1 MAGVENLC
9 EAIILQS
16 MEDVLTNTNQEDSM
30 EFFTGEG
37 MDICSSII
45 GLGSRE
51 RDKLM
56 HFAFRNSNVARPVG
70 TC

>member
-1 MAGVENLC
+1 MAGVANLC

-16 MEDVLTNTNQEDSM
+16 MEDVLTETNQEDSM

-45 GLGSRE
+45 GLGAKD
-51 RDKLM
+51 RDRIK
-56 HFAFRNSNVARPVG
+56 HFAFRNSNVVRPVG